1 MFYYVFIS
9 VTHCCGIVLPKRYV
23 KISKIINAKEDRKEK
38 ENKYESKLPRDQC
51 DYMKT
56 KI

>member
-23 KISKIINAKEDRKEK
+23 KISKIINAKDKKIEK
-38 ENKYESKLPRDQC
+38 KK
-51 DYMKT
+51 
-56 KI
+56 KINMNQNCQETNVII